1 MGRDIRSRG
10 FSASPCHT
18 IMSLSDSSDCCWPSK
33 RRTACKHRGPTLPR
47 LPASLLTLLALPTRC
62 CSSLRPS
69 LTQRTAPFIRV
80 SESPANQVRAS
91 GRRQRRF
98 GISVATSQRRYRA
111 AQWSFDS
118 EGIFFFQRYRIALH
132 CIAREE
138 VEMRIN
144 ATR

>member
-1 MGRDIRSRG
+1 MQVPAARSRP
-10 FSASPCHT
+10 SATPA
-18 IMSLSDSSDCCWPSK
+18 IAVG
-33 RRTACKHRGPTLPR
+33 RRNVAPHAKHLRPTLPR

-69 LTQRTAPFIRV
+69 LTQRTAPFVRV

-132 CIAREE
+132 CIASPER
-138 VEMRIN
+138 RWRCGSTQRGSP
-144 ATR
+144 AGL